1 MGDMMNEHSDISA
14 VKKQLAGKRV
24 LITGATGFLAKV
36 LLEKLFRDVPDIGEF
51 ILLIRGS
58 RDYPAGSDRFQYE
71 VLASSIFE
79 RLRLEEPARLDQLCR
94 EKIRCITGEV
104 TEPDFGLTAEEFNKL
119 AVGIDIVVNAAA
131 SVNFRE
137 ELDQALAINTL
148 SLLNITKLAK
158 AAGNIPLVHISTC
171 YVNGFNCGEM
181 HEEIV
186 GPASMAIPR
195 NACGF
200 YDVDPLIAE
209 LLVKI
214 AGIKGAH
221 DGDRQSLSDKLVELG
236 IREAHRYGWNDTYT
250 FTKWIGEQVAMRE
263 LQDGTLTIL
272 RPSIIES
279 TLRDPVVG
287 WIEGVKVADA
297 IILAYA
303 RQKVTFFPGKATGIL
318 DIIPVDMVAN
328 GIVLAMT
335 ESILSPEQ
343 HRIYQCCSGSRN
355 PMQLGEMIDYVTG
368 EIKQNYTQY
377 KKLCRR
383 KPTRSFHAVNRT
395 VFLVAMSCLRLA
407 MSCVNRVSRLFG
419 SANTQKVM
427 EALNTTHNLAVLF
440 SFYTSPRYRF
450 HSEKLVSLSERFC
463 ETDRQLFPVDAKIID
478 WSHYMRKIHVPGLN
492 RYALKNVRRA
502 PVAPPSEP
510 LISSAGEAEAPS
522 AKVGVIA

>member
-1 MGDMMNEHSDISA
+1 MINEHSDISV
-14 VKKQLAGKRV
+14 VKQRLAGKRV

-36 LLEKLFRDVPDIGEF
+36 LLEKLFREVPDIGEF
-51 ILLIRGS
+51 VLLMRGN
-58 RDYPAGSDRFQYE
+58 RDYPAGRDRFQCE
-71 VLASSIFE
+71 VLASSIFD
-79 RLRLEEPARLDQLCR
+79 RLRLEEPARFDQICR
-94 EKIRCITGEV
+94 EKVRCVTGEV
-104 TEPDFGLTAEEFNKL
+104 TEPYFGLTSWEFKEL
-119 AVGIDIVVNAAA
+119 AFGIDIIVNAAA

-148 SLLNITKLAK
+148 SLLNITRLAK
-158 AAGNIPLVHISTC
+158 AAGTIPLIHISTC

-186 GPASMAIPR
+186 GPAGIAIPR
-195 NACGF
+195 NARGF
-200 YDVDPLIAE
+200 YDVGPLIDE
-209 LLVKI
+209 LQVKI
-214 AGIKGAH
+214 TDIKDAH
-221 DGDRQSLSDKLVELG
+221 DGDRQGLADKLVELG

-250 FTKWIGEQVAMRE
+250 FTKWIGEQIAMRE
-263 LQDGTLTIL
+263 LQGGTLTIL

-303 RQKVTFFPGKATGIL
+303 RQKVTFFPGNAAGIL

-335 ESILSPEQ
+335 ESIVSPEQ

-395 VFLVAMSCLRLA
+395 VFLIAMSCVRLA
-407 MSCVNRVSRLFG
+407 MSCLSRVSRLFG
-419 SANTQKVM
+419 AANTQQVM

-450 HSEKLVSLSERFC
+450 HSENLVALSERLG
-463 ETDRQLFPVDAKIID
+463 ETDRQLFPVDAQIID
-478 WSHYMRKIHVPGLN
+478 WSHYMRKIHVPGLD
-492 RYALKNVRRA
+492 RYALKNLRRA
-502 PVAPPSEP
+502 PVEPPSEP
-510 LISSAGEAEAPS
+510 LDSPTAEADAPG